1 MKRTNRR
8 VWGLLYSAIVVV
20 GVAVGTLIQLSALGA
35 WVEQKTYDVRF
46 RLRGPMA
53 PSPAAPITILAID
66 EGALARIPDPL
77 MLWHRHFARMIDQLV
92 EVGAGAI
99 GLDFILDDVSQFDAE
114 GQLMLSQ
121 SLLTAG
127 MAEVPIVLAYRVTGA
142 GVDQPPE
149 ALAFAASAVGH
160 TLAYA
165 NLTTDSD
172 DFVRRQELAAVA
184 EESGTA
190 PGFALAIAEA
200 FSDRTGGNP
209 TPNEATAGT
218 ILINY
223 REPGHF
229 RRMSF
234 VTAMDALDRGD
245 KEFLESN
252 FRGRIV
258 LIGRMG
264 MRGDEDLHS
273 TPHYNWG
280 MARDVRESLR
290 TPGIVIHAN
299 AITTVLEGD
308 AIEELRPSMQLL
320 ATLALVSFVALTSL
334 AWTPA
339 RGIAANLVAVGLF
352 VLSAMLPAFAAG
364 YWIFVVSP
372 VSGAALAMG
381 LAQTGNYVLEGRNKR
396 QLRRLFTRYVDD
408 RVIEGILKA
417 PEELNLGGERRKIAV
432 LFADI
437 RNFTKRSEKTAPEDL
452 VGDLN
457 RYFNR
462 IVRAIQSRGGMVDK
476 FMGDGIMALF
486 GVPLEQEDS
495 SQRAVQAALGMIA
508 ALKELNA
515 EFEAE
520 GREPIHIGIG
530 IHRGDVVVG
539 NIGSVDRME
548 YTAIGDVVNTAARIE
563 SLTRKLEADI
573 LISDEICR
581 ELNEQC
587 DIVSRGSEAV
597 KGRSAEVV
605 IHEVRG
611 WSGGL

>member
-1 MKRTNRR
+1 MKRTNRT
-8 VWGLLYSAIVVV
+8 VWVLLYSAIVVV

-92 EVGAGAI
+92 EAGVGAI

-149 ALAFAASAVGH
+149 ALAFAASAV
-160 TLAYA
+160 AYA

-190 PGFALAIAEA
+190 PDFALAIAEA
-200 FSDRTGGNP
+200 FSDRTEGNP
-209 TPNEATAGT
+209 TTNEATAGT

-223 REPGHF
+223 RDPGHF

-264 MRGDEDLHS
+264 MRGDEDLHA

-280 MARDVRESLR
+280 MVRDVRESLR

-320 ATLALVSFVALTSL
+320 ATRALVSFVALTSL
-334 AWTPA
+334 VWSPA
-339 RGIAANLVAVGLF
+339 RGIAASLVAVGLF

-417 PEELNLGGERRKIAV
+417 PEELNLGGERRKVAV
-432 LFADI
+432 LFGDI
-437 RNFTKRSEKTAPEDL
+437 RNFTMRSEKTAPEDL
-452 VGDLN
+452 VGTSTGISIGSSERFD
-457 RYFNR
+457 
-462 IVRAIQSRGGMVDK
+462 RAEAWSTSSWETGSWRCSAFPSSRKTHPNGQSR
-476 FMGDGIMALF
+476 
-486 GVPLEQEDS
+486 P
-495 SQRAVQAALGMIA
+495 
-508 ALKELNA
+508 
-515 EFEAE
+515 
-520 GREPIHIGIG
+520 PW
-530 IHRGDVVVG
+530 
-539 NIGSVDRME
+539 
-548 YTAIGDVVNTAARIE
+548 T
-563 SLTRKLEADI
+563 
-573 LISDEICR
+573 
-581 ELNEQC
+581 
-587 DIVSRGSEAV
+587 
-597 KGRSAEVV
+597 
-605 IHEVRG
+605 
-611 WSGGL
+611 